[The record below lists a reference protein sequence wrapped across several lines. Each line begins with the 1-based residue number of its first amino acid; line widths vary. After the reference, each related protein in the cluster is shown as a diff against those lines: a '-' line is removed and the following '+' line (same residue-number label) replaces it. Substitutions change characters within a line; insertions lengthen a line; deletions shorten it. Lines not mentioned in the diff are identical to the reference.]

1 MGETTN
7 AVEEKVEVKQYVI
20 SKSYSRTIS
29 QDYQSYKFT
38 ATLEEVIYAVDDA
51 DLKKQSAAL
60 FEKVKAMVEA
70 DIHTILQ

>member
-60 FEKVKAMVEA
+60 FAKVKDMVEA
-70 DIHTILQ
+70 DIRTILK